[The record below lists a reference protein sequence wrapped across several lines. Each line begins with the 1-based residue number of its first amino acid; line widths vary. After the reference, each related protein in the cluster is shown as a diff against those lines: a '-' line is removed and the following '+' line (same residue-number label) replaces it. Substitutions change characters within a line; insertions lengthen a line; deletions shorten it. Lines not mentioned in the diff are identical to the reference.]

1 MPCPLPPAWKIA
13 RGDFSKC
20 LRLVTGLGCAMTSSE
35 AVRAPPERCPP
46 RLPSATRPF
55 PLLWEAG
62 RGYRISLCFRRE
74 RAQRRAGEARDG
86 RALGSARAGRSP
98 VTPTRVPCSRPTA
111 SVPRHPLLA
120 GQADSVRK
128 RAMSPIVL
136 PWNERVAAGKR
147 VGGSVRSAAQGSR
160 GRRGRP
166 RPLRPAGSGRKW
178 GHRGQLGEGLGWEVR
193 VPHPVRP
200 ALPAGAAEAREGGG
214 GQPDGGGRV
223 QGGPTAGVG
232 RFCRCKGA
240 VVGPGPAPT
249 RLWAAGS
256 VHPLS
261 LGTPPSCSPRPGA
274 GGGGGAGGA
283 RPGRTCA
290 PSRAG
295 ESPGE
300 HVPWRA
306 GGGESRERLHCCC
319 CCRRGRRCLFLPPEP
334 SPPRPGRGAP
344 RAELSRARRSR
355 RRAPQAAAAAAATV
369 VAAARAGKLCPFVR
383 AAPEAAGR
391 SVQSVP
397 FRLRGGGGAAGRHGG
412 PGPGGRGRPGGR
424 RGGRYLVAGD
434 GAGVLWVT
442 V

>member
-86 RALGSARAGRSP
+86 KALGSARAGRSA

-147 VGGSVRSAAQGSR
+147 VRGSVRSAAQGSR
-160 GRRGRP
+160 GRLGRP

-193 VPHPVRP
+193 VPHPCGPPCPLELQKRGTGGAASPTGESGSREGRP
-200 ALPAGAAEAREGGG
+200 RGWGGSAGAKARWSDRALPPPACGPPAPYTPSPWELPPRAAPDPAQGAAA
-214 GQPDGGGRV
+214 
-223 QGGPTAGVG
+223 
-232 RFCRCKGA
+232 
-240 VVGPGPAPT
+240 GPA
-249 RLWAAGS
+249 G
-256 VHPLS
+256 
-261 LGTPPSCSPRPGA
+261 LGR
-274 GGGGGAGGA
+274 
-283 RPGRTCA
+283 
-290 PSRAG
+290 
-295 ESPGE
+295 
-300 HVPWRA
+300 
-306 GGGESRERLHCCC
+306 
-319 CCRRGRRCLFLPPEP
+319 
-334 SPPRPGRGAP
+334 
-344 RAELSRARRSR
+344 
-355 RRAPQAAAAAAATV
+355 
-369 VAAARAGKLCPFVR
+369 AARA
-383 AAPEAAGR
+383 
-391 SVQSVP
+391 
-397 FRLRGGGGAAGRHGG
+397 
-412 PGPGGRGRPGGR
+412 RPPA
-424 RGGRYLVAGD
+424 L
-434 GAGVLWVT
+434 
-442 V
+442 